1 MTISLLEAQL
11 KFWIKIE
18 AFLNKII
25 ESILSMLG
33 RGISNS
39 TPSKIKEKIDSSK
52 SKFKETK
59 KSTKVFISEKGQKA
73 FSSSLELKDKTLKQ
87 ANELQN
93 KSSDFVTKAKEVDYK
108 RVDYKKLIIG
118 AFLFFAPVLAKLKG
132 WLASLGPKMILTS
145 TLAVTI
151 ATLSSIQIYTES
163 KKISEKANAA
173 ARDPASEVDNAT
185 AVSKRKGYYKLEEK
199 RFTIAH
205 VTMPV
210 YIGSTTN
217 LKSLSIDFTFIS
229 SNRYIKMFFERNR
242 HLIKDRLNTTIQPL
256 IPEFPLEKE
265 GKKIIKEKIQ
275 LELNQL
281 IKELDIKGEI
291 KEIHISSILA
301 G

>member
-1 MTISLLEAQL
+1 VEAQL

-18 AFLNKII
+18 AFINTIL
-25 ESILSMLG
+25 ESVLSMLG

-52 SKFKETK
+52 SKLEQTK
-59 KSTKVFISEKGQKA
+59 SNTKTFITEKSQKA
-73 FSSSLELKDKTLKQ
+73 LSNSLELKDKTLAK
-87 ANELQN
+87 ADEIQN
-93 KSSDFVTKAKEVDYK
+93 KSNQFVAKAKEVDYR
-108 RVDYKKLIIG
+108 RVDYKKLFFG
-118 AFLFFAPVLAKLKG
+118 VFLFFTPVITKIKT
-132 WLASLGPKMILTS
+132 WLASLGPKMILGS
-145 TLAVTI
+145 TLAVTV

-163 KKISEKANAA
+163 KKISEKATAS
-173 ARDPASEVDNAT
+173 AREPASQVDNAT
-185 AVSKRKGYYKLEEK
+185 AVSKRKGYYKLNEK
-199 RFTIAH
+199 RFKIAH

-229 SNRYIKMFFERNR
+229 SNRYIKTFFERNR

-291 KEIHISSILA
+291 REVHISSILA